1 MRTRDLLIL
10 CFNFLCSVAPGLA
23 QGTFQNLGFEQA
35 NLVPVSANAVQFAPA
50 FPGWSGFIGGVQAS
64 GALYNNL
71 TLDTAAISILDHGW
85 PNPFGGPGGLI
96 QGNFTALLI
105 AGLSSTLPGAQPVNV
120 TLAQTGRVPVN
131 TESLEFRAYTYSTS
145 LSGSFVVTLGGQTLS
160 LIPLQTG
167 GNYTLYGAD
176 VHGFAGQT
184 AELDFTVIAEQ
195 PHMNNEYL
203 FLDSIQ
209 FSPQVIPEPGVLE
222 LSALGVLLLAWR
234 MLGGGVERDKRPARS
249 RCLAIRDSLH

>member
-1 MRTRDLLIL
+1 MKTCKLSIV
-10 CFNFLCSVAPGLA
+10 CFVLAHLGISAQA
-23 QGTFQNLGFEQA
+23 QGAFQNLGFEQA
-35 NLVPVSANAVQFAPA
+35 NLVPVSPNAVQFAPA
-50 FPGWSGFIGGVQAS
+50 FPGWSGFIGGVQPS

-120 TLAQTGRVPVN
+120 TLAQTGWVPVN
-131 TESLEFRAYTYSTS
+131 TESLEFKAYTYSTS
-145 LSGSFVVTLGGQTLS
+145 PSESFVVTLGGQTLS
-160 LIPLQTG
+160 LIPLESG

-209 FSPQVIPEPGVLE
+209 FSPQAIPEPGIFG
-222 LSALGVLLLAWR
+222 LSALGALLLAWH
-234 MLGGGVERDKRPARS
+234 LQS
-249 RCLAIRDSLH
+249 RL